1 MKTPVTG
8 GTATPP
14 RETEAERAARLAN
27 AHREATASIR
37 RMRLKAY
44 RRREE
49 TERYDR
55 LLEAVADWEQAGRLR
70 AFLGAT
76 ELRLADGV
84 PAPLHATE
92 WLAWAWAKAEALDP
106 LAPTAELRR
115 FMRVKRRRNVPDHE
129 LPEFSIF
136 DLR

>member
-1 MKTPVTG
+1 MRTPRLG
-8 GTATPP
+8 GTATPL
-14 RETEAERAARLAN
+14 RETEAERAARLAQ
-27 AHREATASIR
+27 ADRQATASIR

-55 LLEAVADWEQAGRLR
+55 LLEAVADWERAERLR

-76 ELRLADGV
+76 EMRLANGV
-84 PAPLHATE
+84 AAPPHAAE

-106 LAPTAELRR
+106 LGPTAELRR
-115 FMRVKRRRNVPDHE
+115 FMRVKRRRNVPDDE

>member
-1 MKTPVTG
+1 
-8 GTATPP
+8 
-14 RETEAERAARLAN
+14 
-27 AHREATASIR
+27 
-37 RMRLKAY
+37 MRLKAY

-49 TERYDR
+49 AERYDR
-55 LLEAVADWEQAGRLR
+55 LLEAVADWQFAGRLR

-76 ELRLADGV
+76 ELRLADG
-84 PAPLHATE
+84 APPHAAE

-115 FMRVKRRRNVPDHE
+115 FMRVKRRRNVPDDE